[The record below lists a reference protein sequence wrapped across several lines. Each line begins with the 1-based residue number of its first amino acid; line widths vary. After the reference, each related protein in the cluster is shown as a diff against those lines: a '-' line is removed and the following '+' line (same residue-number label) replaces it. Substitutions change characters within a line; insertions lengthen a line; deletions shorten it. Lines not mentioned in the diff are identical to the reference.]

1 MKKIATLALFLAACV
16 MQSTATSTAK
26 RYAAHV
32 PGATGAV
39 ECTSSWEN
47 YQYCSIFM
55 QEAAPLSVR
64 CDEDTCTTIGAPAQN
79 HTTVMPVV
87 VHH

>member
-39 ECTSSWEN
+39 ECTSS
-47 YQYCSIFM
+47 CRC
-55 QEAAPLSVR
+55 AATRTRAPRSVR
-64 CDEDTCTTIGAPAQN
+64 RPKTTRR
-79 HTTVMPVV
+79 
-87 VHH
+87 